1 MKLLNTLI
9 LALFVSS
16 TGAATASAES
26 DIWINN
32 KSWEIAFNSGDTDA
46 LASLYTEDAIVVPPS
61 LEILDAQEEIKNYWA
76 NQYMQGTD
84 NFRVQTINLRV
95 HGDVIYQTAVWIAT
109 VSSNGVATDF
119 DGEMTNVMSRQQ
131 DGSWK
136 IQLQSWN

>member
-1 MKLLNTLI
+1 MKLIYTLI
-9 LALFVSS
+9 LALLVSLTS
-16 TGAATASAES
+16 AITASAES

-32 KSWEIAFNSGDTDA
+32 KNWEIAFNSGDADA

-76 NQYMQGTD
+76 NQYMEGTD
-84 NFRVQTINLRV
+84 NFRVQTINLRI
-95 HGDVIYQTAVWIAT
+95 HGDVIYQTAVWVAT
-109 VSSNGVATDF
+109 VTSNGISTDLE
-119 DGEMTNVMSRQQ
+119 GEMTNVMSRQQ

>member
-1 MKLLNTLI
+1 MKLIYTLV
-9 LALFVSS
+9 LALFVSLTS
-16 TGAATASAES
+16 AATASAES

-32 KSWEIAFNSGDTDA
+32 KNWEIAFNSGDTDA

-76 NQYMQGTD
+76 NQYMEGTD
-84 NFRVQTINLRV
+84 NFQIQTINLRI
-95 HGDVIYQTAVWIAT
+95 HGDVIYQTAVWLAT
-109 VSSNGVATDF
+109 STSNGVATDL
-119 DGEMTNVMSRQQ
+119 DGEMTNVMSRQE